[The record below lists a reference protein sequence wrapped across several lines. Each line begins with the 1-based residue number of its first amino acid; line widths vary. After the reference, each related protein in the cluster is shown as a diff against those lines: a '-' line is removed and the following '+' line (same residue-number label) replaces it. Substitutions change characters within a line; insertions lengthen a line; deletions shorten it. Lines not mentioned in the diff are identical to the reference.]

1 MSGYYDK
8 ASVESIYIHA
18 DKLTGHSLYE
28 VSMLK
33 ESLSDD
39 KNKGSLGTLVEKIH
53 FQHNPP
59 NVQLPDF
66 PDASLELKT
75 TGVIRDKKSN
85 EFREKERLSLT
96 QINYIELEKEEWHSS
111 KFLRKCN
118 LLLLLFYEYERE
130 VPEIRRKFVI
140 PPLILQ
146 ITSDERTISFE
157 KNSKIRFLKL
167 PDRDVAQIKRDW
179 EKIQSIVRAS
189 KAHELSEGDTFYL
202 AASRKGSG
210 GVDESLRKQAGTSEL
225 AKSRAF
231 AFKPSYLRQIIN
243 SHLEERVDLGVDE
256 GITFEEALRQR
267 LEPYFGMTVDEISQR
282 VGYSKKS
289 KNHKNF
295 YRGLINRAISQQDS
309 EIMEHEKAGIEIKTV
324 RLLKSGKPKESM
336 SFPAFNP
343 LEIVNQSW
351 EDSEFYSKLNKKFL
365 LVVFQERDERLVF
378 KFAKYW
384 NMPFQDRSEAKRV
397 WEEAKRC
404 VFADVR
410 PYPRIV
416 DNEVAHVRPHAKN
429 KQDVSK
435 TPQGKFETKQG
446 FWLNASYIA
455 NVVKELG

>member
-1 MSGYYDK
+1 MSNHYDK
-8 ASVESIYIHA
+8 SSVESIYIHA

-28 VSMLK
+28 VLMLK
-33 ESLSDD
+33 ESLSDG
-39 KNKGSLGTLVEKIH
+39 KNKGSLGTLVEKIY

-66 PDASLELKT
+66 PEARLELKT
-75 TGVIRDKKSN
+75 TGVVRDKKSQK
-85 EFREKERLSLT
+85 FKEKERLSLT
-96 QINYIELEKEEWHSS
+96 QINYIELETEEWISS
-111 KFLRKCN
+111 KFLHKCN

-130 VPEIRRKFVI
+130 VPEIRRKFVL
-140 PPLILQ
+140 PPLLLQ
-146 ITSDERTISFE
+146 ITSDDRTKLFE
-157 KNSKIRFLKL
+157 KSARIRFLKL
-167 PDRDVAQIKRDW
+167 PDRDIAQIKRDW

-210 GVDESLRKQAGTSEL
+210 GKDESLRKQTGTSEL

-256 GITFEEALRQR
+256 SVSFEEALRLR
-267 LEPYFGMTVDEISQR
+267 LEPYFGLTVDEISQK
-282 VGYSKKS
+282 VGYIKKS

-295 YRGLINRAISQQDS
+295 YRGLINRAISRQGS
-309 EIMEHEKAGIEIKTV
+309 SVIEHEKADIEIKTV

-336 SFPAFNP
+336 SFPSFNP

-351 EDSEFYSKLNKKFL
+351 EDSEFYAKLNSKFL
-365 LVVFQERDERLVF
+365 LVVFQECDKRLIF
-378 KFAKYW
+378 KFAQYW
-384 NMPFQDRSEAKRV
+384 NMPFQDRSEAKEV
-397 WEEAKRC
+397 WEETKRC
-404 VFADVR
+404 VISNSR

-429 KQDVSK
+429 KLDVSI

-446 FWLNASYIA
+446 FWLNASYIS
-455 NVVKELG
+455 NVIRQLG